1 MQPMDIIT
9 TFISSLIDWYTNSLS
24 YWVLTLLMI
33 LENSIVPLPAE
44 LIVAPAAYNAATGR
58 LSFPIIILCTT
69 FGSIVGAIINYYLSL
84 FLGRELIY
92 RFVDSRWGKILMLDT
107 EKLKQAEQ
115 FFLKRGKTAT
125 FIGRLIPVGRQLVS
139 IPAGLARMPILTFIL
154 YTAIGSAI
162 WNTLLASI
170 GYFLAAII
178 PPEQLGATV
187 NKYSIEISIIFVA
200 ICVVYYIAKKFIK
213 RKKSNQN

>member
-1 MQPMDIIT
+1 MDIIT

-107 EKLKQAEQ
+107 EKLKQAEH

>member
-107 EKLKQAEQ
+107 EKLKQAEH

>member
-1 MQPMDIIT
+1 MDIIT

-84 FLGRELIY
+84 ILGRELIY
-92 RFVDSRWGKILMLDT
+92 RFVDSRWGKLLMLDT

>member
-1 MQPMDIIT
+1 MDIIT

-33 LENSIVPLPAE
+33 LENSVVPLPAE

-92 RFVDSRWGKILMLDT
+92 RFVDSRWGKFLMLDT
-107 EKLKQAEQ
+107 DKLKQAEH

>member
-1 MQPMDIIT
+1 MDIIT

-92 RFVDSRWGKILMLDT
+92 RFVDSRWGKLLMLDT

-154 YTAIGSAI
+154 YTS
-162 WNTLLASI
+162 
-170 GYFLAAII
+170 
-178 PPEQLGATV
+178 PPLHRCG
-187 NKYSIEISIIFVA
+187 
-200 ICVVYYIAKKFIK
+200 
-213 RKKSNQN
+213 

>member
-1 MQPMDIIT
+1 MDIIT

-139 IPAGLARMPILTFIL
+139 IPAGLARMSILTFIL

>member
-1 MQPMDIIT
+1 MDIIT

>member
-1 MQPMDIIT
+1 MDIIT

-92 RFVDSRWGKILMLDT
+92 RFVDSRWGKLLMLDT

-154 YTAIGSAI
+154 YTAIVSAI

-178 PPEQLGATV
+178 PPEQLGTTV

>member
-1 MQPMDIIT
+1 MDIIT

-92 RFVDSRWGKILMLDT
+92 RFVDSRWGKLLMLDT

>member
-1 MQPMDIIT
+1 MDIIT

-92 RFVDSRWGKILMLDT
+92 RFVDSRWGKLLMLDT

-178 PPEQLGATV
+178 PPEQLSTTV